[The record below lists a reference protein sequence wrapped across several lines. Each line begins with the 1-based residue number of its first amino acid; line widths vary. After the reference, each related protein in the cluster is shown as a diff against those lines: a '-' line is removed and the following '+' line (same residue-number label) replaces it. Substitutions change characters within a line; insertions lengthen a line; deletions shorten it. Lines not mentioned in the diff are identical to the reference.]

1 MKILFKPFI
10 WVAVWF
16 LIFEEWLWDTL
27 KSYGA
32 ALAKALHLQRVE
44 WWIANTSPTVALI
57 TLVIPSIVIT
67 PFNLYALFMI
77 AHGMV
82 IQGIILEVVAKLVG
96 TLLLSRIFAL
106 TKTQLLTFGWFNYC
120 YTKIMLTL
128 NWAHAKI
135 KATNTYKVAVEFK
148 QTVKQ
153 RVKQLWATI

>member
-1 MKILFKPFI
+1 MKILLRPLI
-10 WVAVWF
+10 WLVVWF

-32 ALAKALHLQRVE
+32 LLAKKLHLQRVE
-44 WWIANTSPTVALI
+44 WWIANTSPTIALI
-57 TLVIPSIVIT
+57 TLAIPSIIIT

-82 IQGIILEVVAKLVG
+82 IQGIILEVIAKLAG

-120 YTKIMLTL
+120 YTKIMLL
-128 NWAHAKI
+128 LDWAHAKI
-135 KATNTYKVAVEFK
+135 KSTETYKVAVAFK

-153 RVKQLWATI
+153 RVKQLWATV